1 MPRQFKP
8 GDKVPISGIY
18 RVRHDNDHEA
28 EHEVVCVEGKRFPR
42 CHGCVR
48 PRFIPG
54 PTALRIESHDQFKLP
69 KSDARAL
76 SRRHGGLVIIICC
89 LITFGVVGVTLIRS
103 APHLANV
110 PRIASLAQ
118 LVLFPHAPPDDGS
131 SSYKEEERDLL
142 IGFFN
147 EVGVAFIVA
156 VILGVTFEI
165 SMRRREERQ
174 HSRHLEEIE
183 KAGLTSLL
191 GYLMPASISDEIR
204 RVFEEK
210 IMRSNLQVK
219 FTFKK
224 APLELLSRDPDS
236 LLVIVK
242 VEYDLVNLT
251 KKATRYTVD
260 HGFEPILALDSDHN
274 YFVRLKITQG
284 DEILLYWTKG
294 LPIPQVRVRN
304 PKPCLR
310 ALTVK
315 DSVEIGPGT
324 ERGVADKNK
333 VHVVVEYQVVRRQRD
348 QDSWTTWLP
357 ADRLDVRAEVEPG
370 SGLDLDFH
378 HERTHPVKFE
388 ETKLSATDRKWS
400 LPSYEVERG
409 GEKEEISIG
418 VLPYQGFTLYW
429 FPSNSGCGPPQSE
442 SGQSEWVD

>member
-1 MPRQFKP
+1 M
-8 GDKVPISGIY
+8 
-18 RVRHDNDHEA
+18 HDSNHEA
-28 EHEVVCVEGKRFPR
+28 EHEVICVAGKIFPR

-48 PRFIPG
+48 PRFIPSQ
-54 PTALRIESHDQFKLP
+54 TALRVESHDQFKLT

-76 SRRHGGLVIIICC
+76 SRRHGGLFLIIFC
-89 LITFGVVGVTLIRS
+89 LIVFGLIGVSFIRS

-110 PRIASLAQ
+110 HWIASLAQ
-118 LVLFPHAPPDDGS
+118 LVLFPHAPTNDDS
-131 SSYKEEERDLL
+131 TSYKQEERELL
-142 IGFFN
+142 ISFFN
-147 EVGVAFIVA
+147 EVGIAFVVA

-174 HSRHLEEIE
+174 HSRHVEEIE
-183 KAGLTSLL
+183 RAGLSSLL

-219 FTFKK
+219 LTFTK
-224 APLELLSRDPDS
+224 APQELLIVDPN
-236 LLVIVK
+236 LLIVIVK

-260 HGFEPILALDSDHN
+260 HGFEPILALDSAHN

-284 DEILLYWTKG
+284 NDILLYWTKG
-294 LPIPQVRVRN
+294 LPIPEVRVKS

-310 ALTVK
+310 ALVVK
-315 DSVEIGPGT
+315 DSVVIGPGM
-324 ERGVADKNK
+324 ESGLPDKNR
-333 VHVVVEYQVVRRQRD
+333 VHVVVEYQVVRRQCD

-357 ADRLDVRAEVEPG
+357 ADRLDVRAEVERG

-378 HERTHPVKFE
+378 LERTHPIEFE
-388 ETKLSATDRKWS
+388 ETKLSVTDRKWS
-400 LPSYEVERG
+400 LPSYEVERK
-409 GEKEEISIG
+409 GEKEAVSIG

-429 FPSNSGCGPPQSE
+429 FPSNSGCGAPVQSD
-442 SGQSEWVD
+442 SAQSEWID